1 MFCLMNFAKR
11 YAILFSDMQKIMNL
25 AKDKRCIRRQ
35 WDKWDDLVQDGY
47 EYYEQESTRKACAA
61 GSRRGRLLTP
71 L

>member
-35 WDKWDDLVQDGY
+35 WDNLVQDGY
-47 EYYEQESTRKACAA
+47 EYYEQEKYA
-61 GSRRGRLLTP
+61 GGLRCW
-71 L
+71 

>member
-1 MFCLMNFAKR
+1 MFCLIKFAKR

-47 EYYEQESTRKACAA
+47 EYYEQEKYA
-61 GSRRGRLLTP
+61 GGLRCW
-71 L
+71 